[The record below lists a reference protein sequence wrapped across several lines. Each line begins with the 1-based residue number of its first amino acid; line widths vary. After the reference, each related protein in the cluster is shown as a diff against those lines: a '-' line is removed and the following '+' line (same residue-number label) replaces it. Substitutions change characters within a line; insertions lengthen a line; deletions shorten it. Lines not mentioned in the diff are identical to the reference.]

1 MDPQTALFESAK
13 RGNDDDLTEL
23 LSGEYKVDVNAPDG
37 LGNTAL
43 HYAAAADHTKAAALL
58 LGKGA
63 KTEVRN
69 KQHETPLHRAASRGS
84 FRTAKLLVFKGASLD
99 ALDSNKQTPRAL
111 AQKPE
116 LRDVLTPGV
125 EVKWDEPLP
134 EDEDST

>member
-13 RGNDDDLTEL
+13 RGNDDDLVEL
-23 LSGEYKVDVNAPDG
+23 LSGEYKVDVNLPDA

-63 KTEVRN
+63 KTETRN
-69 KQHETPLHRAASRGS
+69 KQQETPLHRAAARGA
-84 FRTAKLLVFKGASLD
+84 FRTAKLLVFKGANLE
-99 ALDSNKQTPRAL
+99 ALDGNKQTPRAL

-116 LRDVLTPGV
+116 LREVLTPGV
-125 EVKWDEPLP
+125 EVKWEEQLA